1 MSDKHSLDWA
11 FDRFDSIGVDPE
23 KALDKL
29 SHIPLSIQ
37 CWQGDDVCGFENS
50 GEDLGGGLAITGNYP
65 GKAGKIEELW
75 SDLEFTFSLL
85 PGTHRLN
92 LHASYGDFKG
102 KKVDRDQIT
111 TDHFDVWVDWAKSL
125 NLGLDFNPT
134 YFAHPKAS
142 DGWTLAHPDESIREF
157 WINHGIACRE
167 IGAFFGKNIGYPC
180 VTNFWIPDGFKDKP
194 VDRFGPRERLT
205 NSLDKIFKKPF
216 DGDFNLD
223 SVESKL
229 FGIGS
234 ESYVAGSYDYYLSY
248 AISRKKHLCL
258 DSGHFH
264 PTESI
269 ADKISSVLPFLPGI
283 LLHISRG
290 VRWDSDHVVSL
301 DENTLSIA
309 REIVRADQF
318 HRIHIGL
325 DFFDASINRIAA
337 WVIGSRNVLKALM
350 IALLEPYEKL
360 SQLEKDQDYTKRLAL
375 IEELKMMPFGILWDY
390 YCECSNTPTDLDWL
404 NKIEEYENSVL
415 AKRN

>member
-1 MSDKHSLDWA
+1 MTDKYALDWA
-11 FDRFDSIGVDPE
+11 FEKFDSIGVDAE

-29 SHIPLSIQ
+29 SYIPLSLQ
-37 CWQGDDVCGFENS
+37 CWQGDDVRGFENT
-50 GEDLGGGLAITGNYP
+50 GEELGGGLAVTGQYP
-65 GKAGKIEELW
+65 GKARNIEELW
-75 SDLEFTFSLL
+75 SDLEFTYSFL
-85 PGTHRLN
+85 PGNHRLN

-102 KKVDRDQIT
+102 KKIDRNQISIEQ
-111 TDHFDVWVDWAKSL
+111 FDVWVDWAKSQ
-125 NLGLDFNPT
+125 NLRLDFNPT
-134 YFAHPKAS
+134 FFAHPKAS

-157 WINHGIACRE
+157 WIEHGVACRE
-167 IGAFFGKNIGYPC
+167 IGEFIGRSIGYPC
-180 VTNFWIPDGFKDKP
+180 VTNLWIPDGFKDTP
-194 VDRFGPRERLT
+194 ANRFAPRERLT
-205 NSLDKIFKKPF
+205 NSLDKIFSK
-216 DGDFNLD
+216 DVDADFVLD

-248 AISRKKHLCL
+248 AVSRQKLLCL

-269 ADKISSVLPFLPGI
+269 ADKISAVLPFLPGI

-301 DENTLSIA
+301 DSETLSIA

-350 IALLEPYEKL
+350 VALLEPNEEL
-360 SQLEKDQDYTKRLAL
+360 SKLEKEQNFTKRLAL
-375 IEELKMMPFGILWDY
+375 TEDLKLMPYGILWDY
-390 YCECSNTPTDLDWL
+390 YCECHGVPTDLVWL
-404 NKIEEYENSVL
+404 DKINEYEKSVL
-415 AKRN
+415 TERN